1 MTALPP
7 YPEYKDSGVP
17 WLGEVPAYWQQVALW
32 KLSRPRAE
40 RNPGNLMLL
49 SVFLDRGVI
58 PYAQGGGQ
66 VHAPSLDLSNY
77 QVVHPGDF
85 VLNNQQAWRGSVGVS
100 AHNGIISPAY
110 IVLELSNVLNP
121 TYANYLFRSPA
132 MVAQYVTASKGV
144 GDIQRQIYWPYLRLV
159 QVPLPPPDEQAA
171 IVRYLDHMDRRI
183 RRYIRARRRL
193 IALLG
198 EQKQAI
204 IHQAVTR
211 GLDPSVP
218 LKPSGVEWLGDVPAH
233 WEVVRSKRL
242 FSPRKELARDEDIQ
256 LSATQAYGVIPQ
268 AEFEEKVG
276 RRVVQVF
283 LHLDKRRHVEK
294 DDFVIS
300 MRSFQGGLER
310 AWASGCI
317 RSSYVVLQ
325 PSPGIHVDFFAYLFK
340 SYGYIQA
347 LQTTANF
354 IRDGQDLNFGN
365 FSQVDLPL
373 VPYDEQ
379 RAIAEYLDRATSGI
393 AYGIVRAQREIDL
406 IREYR
411 TRLIADV
418 VTGKVDVRA
427 AAAALPAEF
436 DEPVD
441 ALYEGEDDDADAG
454 DEDEG
459 EGEEE

>member
-1 MTALPP
+1 
-7 YPEYKDSGVP
+7 
-17 WLGEVPAYWQQVALW
+17 
-32 KLSRPRAE
+32 
-40 RNPGNLMLL
+40 MLL

-110 IVLELSNVLNP
+110 IVLELSKVLNP
-121 TYANYLFRSPA
+121 TYANFLFRSPA

-233 WEVVRSKRL
+233 WEVTSVRRL
-242 FSPRKELARDEDIQ
+242 ISFITSGSRGWARFYSDTGDLFVQSGNLGRSMNLDFRRLQHVSVPLGAEGERTRIEQGDVLVCITGALTGNVAHVDYTLPPAYINQHVALLRPLTRRVLSRYLAYVLHSRTGQEQFKLTEYGGTKQGLGLDDVRNVYVALPNLEEQQRTVLALDAELSQ
-256 LSATQAYGVIPQ
+256 LSRTIQ
-268 AEFEEKVG
+268 
-276 RRVVQVF
+276 RV
-283 LHLDKRRHVEK
+283 E
-294 DDFVIS
+294 
-300 MRSFQGGLER
+300 
-310 AWASGCI
+310 
-317 RSSYVVLQ
+317 
-325 PSPGIHVDFFAYLFK
+325 
-340 SYGYIQA
+340 
-347 LQTTANF
+347 
-354 IRDGQDLNFGN
+354 
-365 FSQVDLPL
+365 
-373 VPYDEQ
+373 
-379 RAIAEYLDRATSGI
+379 
-393 AYGIVRAQREIDL
+393 REIDL

-427 AAAALPAEF
+427 AAASLPAEF
-436 DEPVD
+436 DAPGD
-441 ALYEGEDDDADAG
+441 ALDDAGAEDADL
-454 DEDEG
+454 DEDTPDDG
-459 EGEEE
+459 GEEE